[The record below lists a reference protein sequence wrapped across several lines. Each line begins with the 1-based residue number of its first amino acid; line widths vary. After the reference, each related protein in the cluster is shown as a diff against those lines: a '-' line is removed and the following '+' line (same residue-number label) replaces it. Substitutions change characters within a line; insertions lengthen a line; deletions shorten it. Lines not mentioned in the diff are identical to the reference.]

1 MLVNDSPELCYGCH
15 ERDIFTHTVGHEP
28 VENGSC
34 KDCHDIHSLKL
45 KKDGNDLC
53 LTCHVPAYNTYEHHF
68 HKMDTDA
75 AKCINCHMTGITYM
89 GNDFRRDHSF
99 RIPRPDLSIKNNV
112 PNACN
117 DCHSDKNYQWSEN
130 YIRQYYG
137 ERKKFNYGAVLSE
150 GYLQKESAD
159 TSLMHLIKNDLYP
172 EIVRA
177 TAIQYLSA
185 YQSKELNELI
195 KSMLGNPEPI
205 VRESAVNAFQENNI
219 MDLISTLS
227 PILDDPIKIVRYAAA
242 NRLFELDNSFFSDSL
257 YKKIS
262 KVMDEY
268 LNSIIYT
275 SDFPTGR
282 FNLANYYSRKGDMIK
297 AEKYYKDAIRM
308 DDQFY
313 PAKSNLA
320 LLYYSQGNLQNA
332 ELLFKDLIEN
342 NEEYSEGYY
351 YLGLLYAEQKKYQ
364 EAANHLEKALTQK
377 NPNPRVYYN
386 LGLVYQYLNENQ
398 KAEKVLLAGSK
409 LVPNNFDIIFA
420 LANYYLKQ
428 ENFSR
433 SLQYANELKLNF
445 PSKPEGQMILNYIK
459 EQGGIN

>member
-1 MLVNDSPELCYGCH
+1 
-15 ERDIFTHTVGHEP
+15 
-28 VENGSC
+28 
-34 KDCHDIHSLKL
+34 
-45 KKDGNDLC
+45 
-53 LTCHVPAYNTYEHHF
+53 
-68 HKMDTDA
+68 
-75 AKCINCHMTGITYM
+75 
-89 GNDFRRDHSF
+89 
-99 RIPRPDLSIKNNV
+99 
-112 PNACN
+112 
-117 DCHSDKNYQWSEN
+117 
-130 YIRQYYG
+130 
-137 ERKKFNYGAVLSE
+137 
-150 GYLQKESAD
+150 
-159 TSLMHLIKNDLYP
+159 
-172 EIVRA
+172 
-177 TAIQYLSA
+177 
-185 YQSKELNELI
+185 
-195 KSMLGNPEPI
+195 
-205 VRESAVNAFQENNI
+205 
-219 MDLISTLS
+219 
-227 PILDDPIKIVRYAAA
+227 
-242 NRLFELDNSFFSDSL
+242 
-257 YKKIS
+257 
-262 KVMDEY
+262 
-268 LNSIIYT
+268 
-275 SDFPTGR
+275 
-282 FNLANYYSRKGDMIK
+282 MIK

-398 KAEKVLLAGSK
+398 KAEKVLLAGNK